1 MLEANHVS
9 RENDLSG
16 VTLSSTA
23 TPAKPSES
31 RQFGLAHWMTQ
42 VLEECDRAQA
52 DFAKDPVHDLRVA
65 LRRCRSM
72 ADGLRAVDPSPDWK
86 RMKKAAKHLFATL
99 GELRDAQV
107 MTDWIEQLSPPDDS
121 VGKLLAA
128 HTAAS
133 EYNAKQSA
141 QTALHQFDRK
151 RWARWMETLPVRTA
165 RIPAGG
171 PVFLH
176 MALERWT
183 EAHELHG
190 RALRN
195 QSTLAWHS
203 LRIGIKR
210 LRYTVEN
217 FLPELHDAWIDDLK
231 KLQDYLGEV
240 HDLDMLWASAL
251 RISAFPDLQSRQL
264 WQTRILEE
272 RTTRIDKYRQKM
284 VGPSSLWKVW
294 RKQLPHGEEIE
305 AGAFARIKLWGQFL
319 DPDPRHSR
327 SVCRIALQFYD
338 RLWKA
343 GMIRVDREY
352 NLRSVLKI
360 AATLHEVGRLRG
372 APKHHKRSSRM
383 IREISPP
390 LGYTK
395 KELQLA
401 AIVARYHRGALPNT
415 TQKSFA
421 RLTARQ
427 QRRTLLLAGILRL
440 ADSLASQHDGH
451 VKKLSVIKQDS
462 QLMVLVDGYDPQG
475 PAAARV
481 AVARHLLETLYDL
494 PVLVRPLNM
503 SRDLARGVVR
513 GGRRDGTRSVSTQ
526 AKISG
531 SRSVKKAV

>member
-1 MLEANHVS
+1 
-9 RENDLSG
+9 
-16 VTLSSTA
+16 
-23 TPAKPSES
+23 
-31 RQFGLAHWMTQ
+31 MTQ

-72 ADGLRAVDPSPDWK
+72 ADGLMAVDPSPDWK
-86 RMKKAAKHLFATL
+86 RMKKAGKQLFSTL

-107 MTDWIEQLSPPDDS
+107 MTDWIEQLSPPDDP

-128 HTAAS
+128 HAAAS
-133 EYNAKQSA
+133 EYSAKQSA

-151 RWARWMETLPVRTA
+151 RWARWMETLPARTT
-165 RIPAGG
+165 RIPGSG

-183 EAHELHG
+183 EAHELHR

-195 QSTLAWHS
+195 QSTFAWHS
-203 LRIGIKR
+203 LRIGIKKF
-210 LRYTVEN
+210 RYTVEN

-240 HDLDMLWASAL
+240 HDLDVLWVSAV
-251 RISAFPDLQSRQL
+251 RISAFPNLQSRQP
-264 WQTRILEE
+264 WHTRILEE
-272 RTTRIDKYRQKM
+272 RTKRIDKYREKM

-305 AGAFARIKLWGQFL
+305 AAAFARIKLWGRFL
-319 DPDPRHSR
+319 DTDPQHSS
-327 SVCRIALQFYD
+327 SVCRLSLQLYD
-338 RLWKA
+338 KLWKA
-343 GMIRVDREY
+343 GMIRGDRDY

-360 AATLHEVGRLRG
+360 AATLHEVGRFKG
-372 APKHHKRSSRM
+372 AAKHHKRSSRM

-390 LGYTK
+390 LGYAA
-395 KELQLA
+395 KELRLA
-401 AIVARYHRGALPNT
+401 AMVARYHRGALPNT
-415 TQKSFA
+415 GQKSFA
-421 RLTARQ
+421 RLTAGQ

-440 ADSLASQHDGH
+440 ADSLKSQHDGH
-451 VKKLSVIKQDS
+451 VKKLSVVKQDS
-462 QLMVLVDGYDPQG
+462 QLLVLVDGYDPRG
-475 PAAARV
+475 PAAGRV

-494 PVLVRPLNM
+494 PVLVRPPNA
-503 SRDLARGVVR
+503 SRDLS
-513 GGRRDGTRSVSTQ
+513 RRVLRAGNREGASPVSTQ

>member
-1 MLEANHVS
+1 MIFQ
-9 RENDLSG
+9 G
-16 VTLSSTA
+16 KIILSSAVTDTLA
-23 TPAKPSES
+23 NPAES
-31 RQFGLAHWMTQ
+31 RQFGLAHWMKK

-72 ADGLRAVDPSPDWK
+72 ADGLMAIDPCPDWK
-86 RMKKAAKHLFATL
+86 RMKKAGKQLFAAL

-107 MTDWIEQLSPPDDS
+107 TTDWIEQLSAPGDPA
-121 VGKLLAA
+121 GKLLAA
-128 HTAAS
+128 HAAAS
-133 EYNAKQSA
+133 EHSAKQSA

-151 RWARWMETLPVRTA
+151 RWARWMNILPQRTV
-165 RIPAGG
+165 RIPVGG

-183 EAHELHG
+183 EAYALHR
-190 RALRN
+190 RALRTRSN
-195 QSTLAWHS
+195 VGWHS
-203 LRIGIKR
+203 LRIGIKK

-240 HDLDMLWASAL
+240 HDLDVLWTTAVK
-251 RISAFPDLQSRQL
+251 ISAFPNLQAREL
-264 WQTRILEE
+264 WHTRVIEE
-272 RTTRIDKYRQKM
+272 RTTRIDKYRGKM

-294 RKQLPHGEEIE
+294 RKQLPQGDEIE
-305 AGAFARIKLWGQFL
+305 AAAFARIQLWARFL

-327 SVCRIALQFYD
+327 SVCRLALLLYD

-343 GMIRVDREY
+343 GMVRADREY

-360 AATLHEVGRLRG
+360 AATLHEIGRFRG
-372 APKHHKRSSRM
+372 AVKHHKRSSRM

-390 LGYTK
+390 LGYAT

-401 AIVARYHRGALPNT
+401 AMVARYHRGALPST
-415 TQKSFA
+415 SQSSFA
-421 RLTARQ
+421 QLSSAQ

-440 ADSLASQHDGH
+440 ADSLESKHDGR
-451 VKKLSVIKQDS
+451 VKKIALVKQDS
-462 QLMVLVDGYDPQG
+462 QLLVSVDGYDPRS
-475 PAAARV
+475 PTAARV
-481 AVARHLLETLYDL
+481 AVARHILETLYNL
-494 PVLVRPLNM
+494 PVLVRPLNVSGDS
-503 SRDLARGVVR
+503 SRRVLASGKTRGA
-513 GGRRDGTRSVSTQ
+513 GPVSAQ

-531 SRSVKKAV
+531 SRSLKKAV

>member
-1 MLEANHVS
+1 LTSA
-9 RENDLSG
+9 
-16 VTLSSTA
+16 A
-23 TPAKPSES
+23 TTPPTNSSES
-31 RQFGLAHWMTQ
+31 RQFGLAHWMAQ

-72 ADGLRAVDPSPDWK
+72 ADGLLAIDPCPEWK
-86 RMKKAAKHLFATL
+86 RMKKAGKQLFAAL
-99 GELRDAQV
+99 GQLRDVQV
-107 MTDWIEQLSPPDDS
+107 MTDWIEQLSSPDDP

-128 HTAAS
+128 HAAAS
-133 EYNAKQSA
+133 EHSAKQSA

-151 RWARWMETLPVRTA
+151 RWARWMEILPERTA
-165 RIPAGG
+165 RIPVGG

-183 EAHELHG
+183 EAYALHG
-190 RALRN
+190 RALRT
-195 QSTLAWHS
+195 QSKVAWHT
-203 LRIGIKR
+203 LRIGIKK

-231 KLQDYLGEV
+231 KLQDHLGEV
-240 HDLDMLWASAL
+240 HDLDVLWASAI
-251 RISAFPDLQSRQL
+251 RTSAFPSLQHRQQ
-264 WQTRILEE
+264 WHTRIFEE
-272 RTTRIDKYRQKM
+272 RTKRIGKYREKM

-305 AGAFARIKLWGQFL
+305 AAAFARIKLWGRFL

-327 SVCRIALQFYD
+327 SVCRLALQLYD
-338 RLWKA
+338 RLCRA
-343 GMIRVDREY
+343 GMVRADREY

-360 AATLHEVGRLRG
+360 AATLHEVGRFKG
-372 APKHHKRSSRM
+372 AAKHHKRSSRM

-390 LGYTK
+390 LGYRA

-401 AIVARYHRGALPNT
+401 AMVARYHRGALPST
-415 TQKSFA
+415 SQSSFA
-421 RLTARQ
+421 RLTAAQ

-440 ADSLASQHDGH
+440 ADSLESTHDGR
-451 VKKLSVIKQDS
+451 VKKLVLVKQDS
-462 QLMVLVDGYDPQG
+462 QLLVSVDGYDPRG

-481 AVARHLLETLYDL
+481 AVARHILETLYDL
-494 PVLVRPLNM
+494 PVVVRPLNVN
-503 SRDLARGVVR
+503 RDAAGLTLRAGNRDSASLFSTQD
-513 GGRRDGTRSVSTQ
+513 GRMGWRRTGSVGNQ

-531 SRSVKKAV
+531 SRSLKKAV